1 MLNEPLHVA
10 VLCSTRAPGLDALL
24 RHPSRGIVY
33 DIDVIMTTEP
43 SFVNHDVPV
52 IPYPILSFYG
62 GAPIGDR
69 EIRRRY
75 DSRTAS
81 YLEFLGIDI
90 VLTLSYLYVISEPLL
105 ISFRDR
111 IFNIHD
117 SDVPRYPGLHAT
129 RDAIVAGEK
138 STFSSVHIVT
148 PDLDAGPVIARSEP
162 FPVAEFA
169 REAARHG
176 HNDIVSAYAYA
187 QREWMMRSAWG
198 DLAVQALEQRVG
210 LRQAIAS

>member
-10 VLCSTRAPGLDALL
+10 VLCSKRAPGLDALL

-33 DIDVIMTTEP
+33 DVDVIMTTE
-43 SFVNHDVPV
+43 SAYANHDVPV
-52 IPYPILSFYG
+52 IPYPIVSFYG

-75 DSRTAS
+75 DARTAG
-81 YLEFLGIDI
+81 YLELLGIDV
-90 VLTLSYLYVISEPLL
+90 VLTLGYLYVITEPFLTK
-105 ISFRDR
+105 FRDR

-129 RDAIVAGEK
+129 RDAIVAGEQ

-148 PDLDAGPVIARSEP
+148 SELDGGPVIARSDP
-162 FPVAEFA
+162 FPVAAFA
-169 REAARHG
+169 REAARRG

-210 LRQAIAS
+210 LREAVA

>member
-1 MLNEPLHVA
+1 MLNEPLHLA
-10 VLCSTRAPGLDALL
+10 VLCSKRAPGLDALL
-24 RHPSRGIVY
+24 RHPLRGIVY
-33 DIDVIMTTEP
+33 EVDCLMTTEP
-43 SFVNHDVPV
+43 AFANHGVPV
-52 IPYPILSFYG
+52 IPYPIVSFYG

-69 EIRRRY
+69 QIRRRY
-75 DSRTAS
+75 DSRTAGD
-81 YLEFLGIDI
+81 LELLGIDV
-90 VLTLSYLYVISEPLL
+90 VLTLGYLYVISEPLL
-105 ISFRDR
+105 TTFRDR

-148 PDLDAGPVIARSEP
+148 SDLDAGPVIARSEP
-162 FPVAEFA
+162 FPVAAFA
-169 REAARHG
+169 REAARQG
-176 HNDIVSAYAYA
+176 HDDIVSAYAYA

-210 LRQAIAS
+210 LREAIA